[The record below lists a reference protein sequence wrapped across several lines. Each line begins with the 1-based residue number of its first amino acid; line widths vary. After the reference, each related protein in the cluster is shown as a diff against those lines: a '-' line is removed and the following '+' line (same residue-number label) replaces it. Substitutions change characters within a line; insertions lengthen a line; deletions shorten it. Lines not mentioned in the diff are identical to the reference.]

1 MRRDY
6 VGSLTNGDDTENN
19 VQAAARGRIEA
30 AYRDEVTPEG
40 NENDTVEEG
49 AQRRDRDRD
58 GGMVVQPSSMQ
69 GHGNEWRN

>member
-6 VGSLTNGDDTENN
+6 FASLTNGDDAEDDG
-19 VQAAARGRIEA
+19 QAAARGRIEA
-30 AYRDEVTPEG
+30 AYRDEVTSES

-49 AQRRDRDRD
+49 AQRQDRD